1 MLLLE
6 VLCELLAGQLS
17 EEQLLLMVV
26 VKLLLKQLL
35 DSAWLP
41 GAVQQLTGAWPACM
55 IRRMLV
61 MHT

>member
-26 VKLLLKQLL
+26 VKLLLKQL